1 MIKQHIA
8 VIGAG
13 IAGLSCAIALQKAGH
28 SVALF
33 DKGRGIGGRLSTHR
47 NDLWQCDHGAQYFTA
62 RHPDFSLQVEQ
73 WREAGVVAVWEP
85 RLRVY
90 EEGQWSHPQGTLQ
103 RFVGIPGMSAPARA
117 VAQDLSVQ
125 TSTTIQSISH
135 TSAGWRLTSTEN
147 GLLPNYYSKVVF
159 AIPPIQA
166 GAILG
171 SHSQKIS
178 TVADSIVM
186 QPCWTVMMQF
196 AAPVELPFDAA
207 FINTGPLSWVARNSS
222 KPGRKGQE
230 SWVMHATTAWT
241 QAHLELKAEE
251 IGPLLVEAFQSLGG
265 PLPATWSAH
274 RWRYASSDTR
284 IAIGAVLDTETGI
297 GICGDWLNGGRVE
310 GAWLSG
316 HALAHEI
323 DSD

>member
-13 IAGLSCAIALQKAGH
+13 IAGLSCATALQKTGH
-28 SVALF
+28 SVELF
-33 DKGRGIGGRLSTHR
+33 DKGRGIGGRLSTRR
-47 NDLWQCDHGAQYFTA
+47 NDFWQCDHGAQYFTA
-62 RHPDFSLQVEQ
+62 RHPDFILQVEQ
-73 WREAGVVAVWEP
+73 WIEAGVVAVWEP
-85 RLRVY
+85 VMRVY
-90 EEGQWSHPQGTLQ
+90 QEGQWSSPQGSLK

-117 VAQDLSVQ
+117 MAQGLSVQ
-125 TSTTIQSISH
+125 TSTTIQSMSH
-135 TSAGWRLTSTEN
+135 TDAGWQLTSTEH
-147 GLLPNYYSKVVF
+147 GMLPNHYSKIVF
-159 AIPPIQA
+159 AIPPLQV

-171 SHSQKIS
+171 SHSKKIS

-186 QPCWTVMMQF
+186 QPCWTVLMQF
-196 AAPVELPFDAA
+196 AAPLELPFEAA

-230 SWVMHATTAWT
+230 SWVMHATPTWT
-241 QAHLELKAEE
+241 QEHLELKAKE
-251 IGPLLVEAFQSLGG
+251 IGPLLIDAFQSLGG

-274 RWRYASSDTR
+274 RWRYASSDTS
-284 IAIGAVLDTETGI
+284 IAIGSVLDTEKAI

-316 HALAHEI
+316 QALANEI
-323 DSD
+323 R